1 MENWHELNDLDKVKI
16 DGSFLKK
23 VVNQTEEM
31 CLIAVEQNPTNIK
44 YVKNIT
50 KPIYELAIKKN
61 GYVLT
66 MIKQT
71 EEICLFAV
79 KHDYR
84 NLQFCKVQT
93 EEICL
98 IAIKAVSGYINPL
111 VLSYCKIQTYEIC
124 KAALKANPISLQ
136 FIDFS
141 KCAWFLIVNAISEN
155 KEAAKY
161 IPSSYLEEKLSR
173 SK

>member
-1 MENWHELNDLDKVKI
+1 
-16 DGSFLKK
+16 
-23 VVNQTEEM
+23 M
-31 CLIAVEQNPTNIK
+31 CLIAVEQNPINVK
-44 YVKNIT
+44 YVKDLT

-79 KHDYR
+79 KQDYH
-84 NLQFCKVQT
+84 NLSICDVQT

-111 VLSYCKIQTYEIC
+111 VLSYCKIQTYKIC
-124 KAALKANPISLQ
+124 KAALEANPYALQ
-136 FIDFS
+136 FIDYS
-141 KCAWFLIVNAISEN
+141 KCAWFLVLNAIIKN
-155 KEAAKY
+155 KESAKY
-161 IPSSYLEEKLSR
+161 IPLSYLEEKLSK

>member
-1 MENWHELNDLDKVKI
+1 MENWKELSDIDKVKI
-16 DGSFLKK
+16 DGSYLKN

-31 CLIAVEQNPTNIK
+31 CLIAVEQNPINVK
-44 YVKNIT
+44 YVKDLT

-79 KHDYR
+79 KQDYH
-84 NLQFCKVQT
+84 NLSICDVQT

-98 IAIKAVSGYINPL
+98 IAIKAVSGYINQL
-111 VLSYCKIQTYEIC
+111 L
-124 KAALKANPISLQ
+124 
-136 FIDFS
+136 
-141 KCAWFLIVNAISEN
+141 
-155 KEAAKY
+155 
-161 IPSSYLEEKLSR
+161 
-173 SK
+173 